1 MSLELQEHGF
11 IRDIFKRVRQ
21 NSKRLEEIEQIVAKQ
36 NTGAKLNA
44 AQLEKLGRKDSVAN
58 AIQSD
63 LEVVDL
69 FVRYHVP
76 VPKPTPV
83 V

>member
-21 NSKRLEEIEQIVAKQ
+21 NSMYLEEIDQIVAKMRP
-36 NTGAKLNA
+36 GAKINPA
-44 AQLEKLGRKDSVAN
+44 HFEKIGRKDSVAN

-63 LEVVDL
+63 LEIVDL

-76 VPKPTPV
+76 VPQSTPV

>member
-1 MSLELQEHGF
+1 MSLELQEHSF

-21 NSKRLEEIEQIVAKQ
+21 NSKRLEEIDQIVAKQ

-63 LEVVDL
+63 LEIVDL
-69 FVRYHVP
+69 FVRYHVS
-76 VPKPTPV
+76 VPQPTPV